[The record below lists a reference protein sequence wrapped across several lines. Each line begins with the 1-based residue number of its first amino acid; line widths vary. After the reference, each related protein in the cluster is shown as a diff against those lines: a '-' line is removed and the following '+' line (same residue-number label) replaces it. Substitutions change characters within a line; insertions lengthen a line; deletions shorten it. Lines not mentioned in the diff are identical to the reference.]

1 MSASQYAEY
10 SANNNSE
17 DDRDERN
24 LNLVPDPLV
33 KNDQAVVVN
42 LGKKGMIA
50 MQISQWILI

>member
-17 DDRDERN
+17 DDHDERN

-42 LGKKGMIA
+42 LGKKGMVA
-50 MQISQWILI
+50 MQISHSTV